1 MRAHTHTSQNNQWDS
16 SDYQYST
23 VSVSISTQKSI
34 KKISKRSKISRKRFI
49 KCTDR
54 KRCQTITQSIRN
66 TKKKKKKSKRYIKKN
81 YKMIKTT

>member
-1 MRAHTHTSQNNQWDS
+1 MAKFMNAHTHTHTSQNNQWDS

-66 TKKKKKKSKRYIKKN
+66 TKKKKRQEIYKKKKL
-81 YKMIKTT
+81 

>member
-1 MRAHTHTSQNNQWDS
+1 MRTHTHTSQNNQWDS

-34 KKISKRSKISRKRFI
+34 KKNKQEKQNLQKEIYKVYRQKKMPNYYSKHQKH
-49 KCTDR
+49 
-54 KRCQTITQSIRN
+54 
-66 TKKKKKKSKRYIKKN
+66 KKKRKKQDIYKKKN